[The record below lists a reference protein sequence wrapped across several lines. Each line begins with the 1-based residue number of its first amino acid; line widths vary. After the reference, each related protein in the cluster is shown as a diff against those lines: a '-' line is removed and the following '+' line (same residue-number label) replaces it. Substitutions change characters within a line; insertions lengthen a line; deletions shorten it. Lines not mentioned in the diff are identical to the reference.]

1 MSKET
6 AEAER
11 ILTEYGRLMFDS
23 HARYFSS
30 DVDVIQAKAYAPVR
44 ARSTKHIGKRAL
56 ILCAAMILVMSLT
69 VVVCSALGL
78 QIFNYKFDIKDGFI
92 VITNL
97 VVITNLDEENGT
109 CYYRPEYI
117 ADHYSYSDTVNLN
130 DSIVFY
136 TYTNDDNGLEYTIE
150 ESISKDGIVYADNE
164 GYDISK
170 EIYGEYEL
178 IVFRDRTSPLIVVYM
193 EKNGTYIAITGQL
206 SMEEIHLIIDSLVV
220 DDSI

>member
-30 DVDVIQAKAYAPVR
+30 DVDVIQAKSYAPVR
-44 ARSTKHIGKRAL
+44 VRSTKHIGKRAL
-56 ILCAAMILVMSLT
+56 ILCATMILVMSLT

-92 VITNL
+92 
-97 VVITNLDEENGT
+97 VITNLDEENGT

>member
-11 ILTEYGRLMFDS
+11 ILTEYGLCTTCCCWYIF
-23 HARYFSS
+23 
-30 DVDVIQAKAYAPVR
+30 DVIQAKAYAPVR

-97 VVITNLDEENGT
+97 DEENGT

-136 TYTNDDNGLEYTIE
+136 TYTNDDNGLEYTIK

-178 IVFRDRTSPLIVVYM
+178 IVFRDQTSPLIVVYM

>member
-56 ILCAAMILVMSLT
+56 ILCATMILVMSLT

-97 VVITNLDEENGT
+97 DDENGT
-109 CYYRPEYI
+109 CFYRPEYI

-130 DSIVFY
+130 DSFVIY
-136 TYTNDDNGLEYTIE
+136 TYTNDDNGREYTINE
-150 ESISKDGIVYADNE
+150 NISKDGIVYADNE
-164 GYDISK
+164 GFDISK

-178 IVFRDRTSPLIVVYM
+178 IVFRDQTSPLIVVYM

-206 SMEEIHLIIDSLVV
+206 SMEEIHSIIDSLVA

>member
-30 DVDVIQAKAYAPVR
+30 DVDVIQAKSYAPVR
-44 ARSTKHIGKRAL
+44 VRSTKHIEKRAL
-56 ILCAAMILVMSLT
+56 ILCATMILVMSLT

-92 VITNL
+92 
-97 VVITNLDEENGT
+97 VITNLDEENGT

-206 SMEEIHLIIDSLVV
+206 SMEEIHSIIDSLVV

>member
-11 ILTEYGRLMFDS
+11 ILAEYGRLMFDS

-92 VITNL
+92 
-97 VVITNLDEENGT
+97 VITNLDEENGT

-178 IVFRDRTSPLIVVYM
+178 IVFRDQTSPLIVVYM

>member
-6 AEAER
+6 SEAER

-30 DVDVIQAKAYAPVR
+30 DVDIIQAKAYAPIR

-56 ILCAAMILVMSLT
+56 ILCATMILVMSLT

-92 VITNL
+92 
-97 VVITNLDEENGT
+97 VITNLDEENGT

>member
-30 DVDVIQAKAYAPVR
+30 DVDIIQAKAYAPIR

-56 ILCAAMILVMSLT
+56 ILCATMILVMSLT

-92 VITNL
+92 VITS
-97 VVITNLDEENGT
+97 LDEENGT
-109 CYYRPEYI
+109 CFYRPEYI

>member
-97 VVITNLDEENGT
+97 DEENGT

-136 TYTNDDNGLEYTIE
+136 TYTNDDGGREYTIE
-150 ESISKDGIVYADNE
+150 ESISKDSIVYADNE

-206 SMEEIHLIIDSLVV
+206 SMEEIHLIIASLVV

>member
-56 ILCAAMILVMSLT
+56 ILSAAMILVMSLT

-92 VITNL
+92 
-97 VVITNLDEENGT
+97 VITNLDEENGT

-136 TYTNDDNGLEYTIE
+136 TYTNDDGGREYTIE
-150 ESISKDGIVYADNE
+150 ESISKDSIVYADNE
-164 GYDISK
+164 GFDISK

-178 IVFRDRTSPLIVVYM
+178 IVFREQTSPLIVVYM
-193 EKNGTYIAITGQL
+193 EKNGTYIAITGQI

>member
-97 VVITNLDEENGT
+97 DEENGT

-150 ESISKDGIVYADNE
+150 ESISKDGIVYADRW
-164 GYDISK
+164 YRICRQRR
-170 EIYGEYEL
+170 L
-178 IVFRDRTSPLIVVYM
+178 
-193 EKNGTYIAITGQL
+193 
-206 SMEEIHLIIDSLVV
+206 
-220 DDSI
+220 

>member
-97 VVITNLDEENGT
+97 DEENGT

-150 ESISKDGIVYADNE
+150 ESISKDGIVYADSE

-178 IVFRDRTSPLIVVYM
+178 IVFRDQTSPLIVVYM

>member
-6 AEAER
+6 SEAER

-30 DVDVIQAKAYAPVR
+30 DVDIIQAKAYAPIR

-56 ILCAAMILVMSLT
+56 ILCATMILVMSLT

-92 VITNL
+92 VITS
-97 VVITNLDEENGT
+97 LDEENGT
-109 CYYRPEYI
+109 CFYRPEYI
-117 ADHYSYSDTVNLN
+117 AAHYSYSDTVNLN

-150 ESISKDGIVYADNE
+150 ESISKDSIVYADND
-164 GYDISK
+164 GFDINK
-170 EIYGEYEL
+170 ETYGEYEL
-178 IVFRDRTSPLIVVYM
+178 IVFRDQTSPLIVVYM

-206 SMEEIHLIIDSLVV
+206 SMEQIHSIIDSLVV
-220 DDSI
+220 DESI

>member
-6 AEAER
+6 SEAER

-30 DVDVIQAKAYAPVR
+30 DVDIIQAKTYASVR
-44 ARSTKHIGKRAL
+44 AHSTKHIGKRAL
-56 ILCAAMILVMSLT
+56 ILCATMILVMSLT

-92 VITNL
+92 
-97 VVITNLDEENGT
+97 VITNLDEENGT

-150 ESISKDGIVYADNE
+150 ESISKDGIVYADND
-164 GYDISK
+164 GFDINK
-170 EIYGEYEL
+170 ETYGEYEL
-178 IVFRDRTSPLIVVYM
+178 IVFRDQTSPLIVVYM

-206 SMEEIHLIIDSLVV
+206 SMEQIHSIIDSLVV
-220 DDSI
+220 DESI

>member
-97 VVITNLDEENGT
+97 DEENGT

-130 DSIVFY
+130 DSFVFY
-136 TYTNDDNGLEYTIE
+136 TYTNDDNSLEYTIE

>member
-6 AEAER
+6 SEAEK
-11 ILTEYGRLMFDS
+11 ILTEYGRRMLDS

-30 DVDVIQAKAYAPVR
+30 DVDIIQENIYVPVH
-44 ARSTKHIGKRAL
+44 ARPTKHIVKRAF
-56 ILCAAMILVMSLT
+56 ILCATMILIMSLT

-92 VITNL
+92 VITS
-97 VVITNLDEENGT
+97 LDEENGT
-109 CYYRPEYI
+109 CFYRPEYI

-136 TYTNDDNGLEYTIE
+136 TYTHDDDDREYTIE
-150 ESISKDGIVYADNE
+150 ESISKDSIVYADNE

-178 IVFRDRTSPLIVVYM
+178 IVFREQTSPLIVVYM

-206 SMEEIHLIIDSLVV
+206 SMEEIHSIIDSLVA

>member
-30 DVDVIQAKAYAPVR
+30 DVDIIQAKAYAPIR

-92 VITNL
+92 
-97 VVITNLDEENGT
+97 VITNLDEENGT

>member
-11 ILTEYGRLMFDS
+11 ILSEYGRLMFDS

-30 DVDVIQAKAYAPVR
+30 DVDIIQAKAYAPIR

-56 ILCAAMILVMSLT
+56 ILCATMILVMSLT

-92 VITNL
+92 VITS
-97 VVITNLDEENGT
+97 LDEENGT
-109 CYYRPEYI
+109 CFYRPEYI
-117 ADHYSYSDTVNLN
+117 ADHYSYSDTVNLS

-136 TYTNDDNGLEYTIE
+136 TYTNDDGGREYTIE
-150 ESISKDGIVYADNE
+150 ESISKDSIVYADNE
-164 GYDISK
+164 GFDISK
-170 EIYGEYEL
+170 ESYGDYEL
-178 IVFRDRTSPLIVVYM
+178 IVFRDQTSPLIVVYM

>member
-6 AEAER
+6 SEAEK
-11 ILTEYGRLMFDS
+11 ILTEYGRRMLDS

-30 DVDVIQAKAYAPVR
+30 DVDIIQENIYVPVH
-44 ARSTKHIGKRAL
+44 ARPTKHIVKRAF
-56 ILCAAMILVMSLT
+56 ILCATMILIMSLT

-92 VITNL
+92 VITS
-97 VVITNLDEENGT
+97 LDEENGT
-109 CYYRPEYI
+109 CFYRPEYV

-150 ESISKDGIVYADNE
+150 ESISKDSIVYADNE
-164 GYDISK
+164 GFDINK
-170 EIYGEYEL
+170 ETYGEYEL
-178 IVFRDRTSPLIVVYM
+178 IVFRDQTSPLIVVYM

>member
-97 VVITNLDEENGT
+97 DEENGT

-136 TYTNDDNGLEYTIE
+136 TYTNDDNGLEYTIK

-178 IVFRDRTSPLIVVYM
+178 IVFRDQTSPLIVVYM

>member
-97 VVITNLDEENGT
+97 DEENGT

-130 DSIVFY
+130 DSFVFY
-136 TYTNDDNGLEYTIE
+136 TYTNDDNSLEYTIE

-178 IVFRDRTSPLIVVYM
+178 IVFRDQTSPLIVVYM

>member
-56 ILCAAMILVMSLT
+56 RLCAAMILVMSLT

-92 VITNL
+92 
-97 VVITNLDEENGT
+97 VITNLDEENGT

-164 GYDISK
+164 GYYISK

>member
-6 AEAER
+6 AEAEK
-11 ILTEYGRLMFDS
+11 IQTEYGRKMFDL

-30 DVDVIQAKAYAPVR
+30 DDRVMQAETYFPVR
-44 ARSTKHIGKRAL
+44 TRSTKRIARRTL
-56 ILCAAMILVMSLT
+56 ILCAAMILIMSLT

-92 VITNL
+92 VITSF
-97 VVITNLDEENGT
+97 DEENGT
-109 CYYRPEYI
+109 CFYRPEYI
-117 ADHYSYSDTVNLN
+117 AAHYSYSDTVNLN

-150 ESISKDGIVYADNE
+150 ESISKDSIVYADNE
-164 GYDISK
+164 GFDISK
-170 EIYGEYEL
+170 ESYGEYEL
-178 IVFRDRTSPLIVVYM
+178 IVFRDQTSPLIVVYM

-206 SMEEIHLIIDSLVV
+206 SMEQIHSIIDSLVV
-220 DDSI
+220 DESI

>member
-30 DVDVIQAKAYAPVR
+30 DVDVIQAKSYAPVR
-44 ARSTKHIGKRAL
+44 VRSTKHIEKRAL
-56 ILCAAMILVMSLT
+56 ILCATMILVMSLA

-92 VITNL
+92 VITS
-97 VVITNLDEENGT
+97 LDEENGT
-109 CYYRPEYI
+109 CFYRPEYI
-117 ADHYSYSDTVNLN
+117 AAHYSYSDTVNLN

-150 ESISKDGIVYADNE
+150 ESISKDSIVYADNE
-164 GYDISK
+164 GFDINK
-170 EIYGEYEL
+170 ETYGEYEL
-178 IVFRDRTSPLIVVYM
+178 IVFRDQTSPLIVVYM

-206 SMEEIHLIIDSLVV
+206 SMEQIHSSIDSLVV
-220 DDSI
+220 DESI

>member
-97 VVITNLDEENGT
+97 DEENGT

-130 DSIVFY
+130 DSILFY

>member
-44 ARSTKHIGKRAL
+44 ARSTNHIGKRAL

-92 VITNL
+92 
-97 VVITNLDEENGT
+97 VITNLDEENGT

-136 TYTNDDNGLEYTIE
+136 TYTNDDNGLEYTIK

-164 GYDISK
+164 GYDINK

-178 IVFRDRTSPLIVVYM
+178 IVFRDQTSPLIVVYM

>member
-92 VITNL
+92 
-97 VVITNLDEENGT
+97 VITNLDEENGT

>member
-92 VITNL
+92 
-97 VVITNLDEENGT
+97 VITNLDEENGT

-206 SMEEIHLIIDSLVV
+206 SMEEIHSIIDSLVV
-220 DDSI
+220 DEST

>member
-97 VVITNLDEENGT
+97 DEENGT

-164 GYDISK
+164 GFDINK
-170 EIYGEYEL
+170 ETYGEYEL
-178 IVFRDRTSPLIVVYM
+178 IVFRDQTSPLIVVYM

>member
-97 VVITNLDEENGT
+97 DEENGT

-136 TYTNDDNGLEYTIE
+136 TYTNDDGGREYTIE
-150 ESISKDGIVYADNE
+150 ESISKDSIVYADNE
-164 GYDISK
+164 GFDISK

-178 IVFRDRTSPLIVVYM
+178 IVFREQTSPLIVVYM
-193 EKNGTYIAITGQL
+193 EKNGTYIAITGQI

>member
-30 DVDVIQAKAYAPVR
+30 DVDVIQAKAYVPVR

-92 VITNL
+92 
-97 VVITNLDEENGT
+97 VITNLDEENGT

-178 IVFRDRTSPLIVVYM
+178 IVFRDQTSPLIVVYM

>member
-23 HARYFSS
+23 HARYFSC
-30 DVDVIQAKAYAPVR
+30 DVDVIQAKAYAPIR

-56 ILCAAMILVMSLT
+56 ILCATMILVMSLT

-92 VITNL
+92 
-97 VVITNLDEENGT
+97 VITNLDEENGT

-178 IVFRDRTSPLIVVYM
+178 IVFRDQTSPLIVVYM

>member
-6 AEAER
+6 YEAER

-30 DVDVIQAKAYAPVR
+30 DVDIIQAKAYAPIR

-56 ILCAAMILVMSLT
+56 ILCATMILVMSLT

-92 VITNL
+92 VITS
-97 VVITNLDEENGT
+97 LDEENGT
-109 CYYRPEYI
+109 CFYRPEYI

-136 TYTNDDNGLEYTIE
+136 TYTNDDGGREYTIE
-150 ESISKDGIVYADNE
+150 ESISKDSIVYADNE
-164 GYDISK
+164 GFDISK
-170 EIYGEYEL
+170 ESYGEYEL
-178 IVFRDRTSPLIVVYM
+178 IVFRDQTSPLIVVYM

-206 SMEEIHLIIDSLVV
+206 SMEQIHSIIDSLVV
-220 DDSI
+220 DESI

>member
-97 VVITNLDEENGT
+97 DEENGT

-178 IVFRDRTSPLIVVYM
+178 IVFREQTSPLIVVYM

>member
-6 AEAER
+6 SEAER

-30 DVDVIQAKAYAPVR
+30 DVDIIQAKAYAPIR

-56 ILCAAMILVMSLT
+56 ILCATMILVMSLT

-92 VITNL
+92 VITS
-97 VVITNLDEENGT
+97 LDEENGT
-109 CYYRPEYI
+109 CFYRPEYI
-117 ADHYSYSDTVNLN
+117 AAHYSYSDTVNLN

-150 ESISKDGIVYADNE
+150 ESISKDSIVYADNE
-164 GYDISK
+164 GFDINK
-170 EIYGEYEL
+170 ETYGEYEL
-178 IVFRDRTSPLIVVYM
+178 IVFRDQTSPLIVVYM

-206 SMEEIHLIIDSLVV
+206 SMEQIHSIIDSLVV
-220 DDSI
+220 DESI